1 MAATKPRELSEETH
15 MAVDKSLIGTPTGK
29 SKITVER
36 GPLSNFAKAV
46 QDDNP
51 IYQNPEAAKEA
62 GFDNIPAPPT
72 WGFAMA
78 HWGAFREQQPDDPTK
93 GRNPVMEVI
102 GTLMQKGGMVL
113 HGEQEFEYHRPVMVG
128 DVLEGEG
135 KVTDVYEKE
144 SKGKT
149 MTFLV
154 TENVFKDAK
163 TGDPVLTTRMNLIHR
178 G

>member
-1 MAATKPRELSEETH
+1 MAPIKPPPPFEERH
-15 MAVDKSLIGTPTGK
+15 MAVDKSLIGTPTGR

-36 GPLSNFAKAV
+36 GPVSNFAKAV
-46 QDDNP
+46 TDDNP
-51 IYQNPEAAKEA
+51 IYQSPAAAKDA
-62 GFDNIPAPPT
+62 GFADIPAPPT

-78 HWGAFREQQPDDPTK
+78 HWGAFADEQPADPTK
-93 GRNPVMEVI
+93 GRNPVMEII
-102 GTLMQKGGMVL
+102 GGLMQKGGLVL
-113 HGEQEFEYHRPVMVG
+113 HGEQEFEYHRPLVVG
-128 DVLEGEG
+128 DVLDGEG

-178 G
+178 S

>member
-1 MAATKPRELSEETH
+1 

-29 SKITVER
+29 SKITIER
-36 GPLSNFAKAV
+36 GPVSNFAKAV

-51 IYQNPEAAKEA
+51 IYQNPEAAKGA
-62 GFDNIPAPPT
+62 GFDNIPVPPT
-72 WGFAMA
+72 FSFAMA
-78 HWGAFREQQPDDPTK
+78 HWGAYPEQQPADGNP
-93 GRNPVMEVI
+93 GRNPVMEII
-102 GTLMQKGGMVL
+102 GGLMQKGGLVL
-113 HGEQEFEYHRPVMVG
+113 HGEEEFEYHRPLVVG

-135 KVTDVYEKE
+135 KVTDIYEKE

-163 TGDPVLTTRMNLIHR
+163 TGEPVVTTRMNLIHR
-178 G
+178 S

>member
-1 MAATKPRELSEETH
+1 
-15 MAVDKSLIGTPTGK
+15 
-29 SKITVER
+29 
-36 GPLSNFAKAV
+36 
-46 QDDNP
+46 
-51 IYQNPEAAKEA
+51 
-62 GFDNIPAPPT
+62 
-72 WGFAMA
+72 
-78 HWGAFREQQPDDPTK
+78 
-93 GRNPVMEVI
+93 MEVI

>member
-1 MAATKPRELSEETH
+1 
-15 MAVDKSLIGTPTGK
+15 MAVDKSLIGTPTGR

-36 GPLSNFAKAV
+36 GPVSNFAKAV
-46 QDDNP
+46 KDENP
-51 IYQNPEAAKEA
+51 IYQNPEAAKAA

-72 WGFAMA
+72 WAFSMA
-78 HWGAFREQQPDDPTK
+78 HWGTFAEDQPDDPTK

-102 GTLMQKGGMVL
+102 GGLMQKGGLVL
-113 HGEQEFEYHRPVMVG
+113 HGEQEFTYHRPLVVG

-135 KVTDVYEKE
+135 TVTDVYEKE

-154 TENVFKDAK
+154 TENVYKDAK

-178 G
+178 SA

>member
-1 MAATKPRELSEETH
+1 MGRTKPPSSFEERN

-29 SKITVER
+29 SKITIER
-36 GPLSNFAKAV
+36 GPVSNFAKAV

-51 IYQNPEAAKEA
+51 IYQDPEAAKAA
-62 GFDNIPAPPT
+62 GFDNIPVPPT
-72 WGFAMA
+72 YSFAMA
-78 HWGAFREQQPDDPTK
+78 HWGAFKEQQPSDGNP
-93 GRNPVMEVI
+93 GRNPVMEII
-102 GTLMQKGGMVL
+102 GTLMQKGGLVL
-113 HGEQEFEYHRPVMVG
+113 HGEEEFEYHRPLVVG

-135 KVTDVYEKE
+135 KVTDIYEKD

-163 TGDPVLTTRMNLIHR
+163 TGDPVVTARMNLIHR
-178 G
+178 S

>member
-1 MAATKPRELSEETH
+1 MAPTKPPPSFEERH
-15 MAVDKSLIGTPTGK
+15 MAVDKSLIGTPTGR
-29 SKITVER
+29 SKIAVER
-36 GPLSNFAKAV
+36 GPVSNFAKAV
-46 QDDNP
+46 TDDNP
-51 IYQNPEAAKEA
+51 IYQSPAAAKDA

-78 HWGAFREQQPDDPTK
+78 HWGAFADEQPADPTK
-93 GRNPVMEVI
+93 GRNPVMEII
-102 GTLMQKGGMVL
+102 GGLMQKGGLVL
-113 HGEQEFEYHRPVMVG
+113 HGEQEFTYHRPLVVG

-178 G
+178 S